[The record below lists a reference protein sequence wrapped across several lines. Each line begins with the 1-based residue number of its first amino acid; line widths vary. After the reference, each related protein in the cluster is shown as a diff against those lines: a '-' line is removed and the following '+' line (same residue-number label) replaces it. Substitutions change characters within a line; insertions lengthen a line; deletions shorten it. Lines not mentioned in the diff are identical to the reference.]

1 MWFFLLVSLAHASDI
16 WRAEKS
22 NGTVVFT
29 DSPPS
34 MNGFQSFT
42 PDGPPPEVSHVTLKN
57 FPLLDSWDDLI
68 VNASARYGV
77 EQALIKAVMLA
88 ESGMNRQAVSR
99 AGAMGLMQLMPATA
113 ADLGVTDAHDPRQCV
128 NGGTHYLRKMLD
140 LFNGDHRLALA
151 GYNAGPTRVLRVM
164 AVPAI
169 EETQTYVKRVQQLY
183 RFFSTHRPIRS
194 ETP

>member
-1 MWFFLLVSLAHASDI
+1 MWYFLLVSLAAGSDV
-16 WRAEKS
+16 WQAKRS

-34 MNGFQSFT
+34 MNGYEPFLV
-42 PDGPPPEVSHVTLKN
+42 DGPPPEVAHVTLKN
-57 FPLLDSWDDLI
+57 FPLLDTWDDLI

-88 ESGMNRQAVSR
+88 ESGMNTQALSH
-99 AGAMGLMQLMPATA
+99 AGAMGLMQLMPGTA
-113 ADLGVTDAHDPRQCV
+113 AELGVTDAHDPQQCV
-128 NGGTHYLRKMLD
+128 DGGTRYLRKMLD

-151 GYNAGPTRVLRVM
+151 GYNAGPTRVLRKM

-183 RFFSTHRPIRS
+183 RFFSTQRPIRS